1 MHDAGITFDEIFD
14 DIEGLMSKLSDF
26 ESLSYGELQ
35 GGLEWSPRL
44 HLIKYIRFFE
54 AQQWVSYDRITDVVH
69 LLDGGHDMM
78 DRSFEWEPA
87 ARAAFDEYVTVAMND
102 QTDPERDAYDD
113 GDATEMISP
122 EDIEMLDLTAAVEM
136 VSEDSS
142 AEEVGPSTQNDEA
155 VPSASYTKY
164 QSDYHEDVSS
174 HGDMAASYAASEP
187 SEEFTVPETPST
199 FTEPSTSYDLTSS
212 ETSER
217 SERFYREDMMTSDA
231 YNSGSSYSSSATS
244 AAEGLYNRQ
253 EEVGSGGV
261 GTVYKGV
268 QTRLGRPVAI
278 KEIRNIFHVFADVQ
292 RDDIV
297 RRFVEIVQ
305 TQATLDHPN
314 IIRVHDVVYDT
325 DYPYV
330 VMQWA
335 PKGSLR
341 RLIDIEGRPPL
352 NVAMSYFMQI
362 LHALNAAHEQNIVH
376 GGLKPENVVL
386 DPAGNAM
393 LTDFGMTQVVE
404 RASGSG
410 GNQVYVGV
418 GTVAYL
424 SPEQFH
430 NPNLA
435 NVQSDIYSLGI
446 MFYEMLTGKVPG
458 RRSPMP
464 SSFFPDIPRK
474 LDDIFD
480 KMCMDDTE
488 DRYQS
493 VRDILRE
500 IYTSPEVLDI
510 MDKRSGVLFLR
521 DPIVHGELG
530 MDEVAADGPD
540 SLLEYDAPSQSYT
553 VEGSA
558 PSYEAPSY
566 ETMQEDAGVQAA
578 EVDIADEEIPA
589 PAGELAT
596 ESSVAEVADKLDQY
610 SALFDDDD
618 DDF

>member
-1 MHDAGITFDEIFD
+1 
-14 DIEGLMSKLSDF
+14 
-26 ESLSYGELQ
+26 
-35 GGLEWSPRL
+35 
-44 HLIKYIRFFE
+44 
-54 AQQWVSYDRITDVVH
+54 
-69 LLDGGHDMM
+69 
-78 DRSFEWEPA
+78 
-87 ARAAFDEYVTVAMND
+87 
-102 QTDPERDAYDD
+102 
-113 GDATEMISP
+113 
-122 EDIEMLDLTAAVEM
+122 
-136 VSEDSS
+136 
-142 AEEVGPSTQNDEA
+142 
-155 VPSASYTKY
+155 
-164 QSDYHEDVSS
+164 
-174 HGDMAASYAASEP
+174 
-187 SEEFTVPETPST
+187 
-199 FTEPSTSYDLTSS
+199 
-212 ETSER
+212 
-217 SERFYREDMMTSDA
+217 MTSDP
-231 YNSGSSYSSSATS
+231 YSTDSSYSTSATS
-244 AAEGLYNRQ
+244 TAEGLYSRQ

-261 GTVYKGV
+261 GTVYKGL

-314 IIRVHDVVYDT
+314 IIQIFDVVYDT

-352 NVAMSYFMQI
+352 NVAMSYFLQV
-362 LHALNAAHEQNIVH
+362 LHALNSAHDQNIVH

-493 VRDILRE
+493 VREILRE

-530 MDEVAADGPD
+530 MDELKADGPD
-540 SLLEYDAPSQSYT
+540 SLLDYDAPRESYT
-553 VEGSA
+553 VEGSS
-558 PSYEAPSY
+558 PSYGATSQVAASTEAQGLDTAV
-566 ETMQEDAGVQAA
+566 EE
-578 EVDIADEEIPA
+578 EEIPLPEEGLSTA
-589 PAGELAT
+589 
-596 ESSVAEVADKLDQY
+596 SSVAEVADKLDQY